1 MNFLYD
7 EIYTVH
13 THYKQHRIGVPFQCT
28 IIKDTLYFHY
38 PSPKIRCFERDMAHF

>member
-7 EIYTVH
+7 EIYTVD

-28 IIKDTLYFHY
+28 LYFHC
-38 PSPKIRCFERDMAHF
+38 PSPKIRYFERDMAHF